1 MPHASVRANSGACT
15 RWSLRQYTRSS
26 VRAAYR
32 RNLVD
37 ATVFPVG
44 VREVMTYV
52 VASRHVE
59 HRAKILRTDPSPDRV
74 LFVRL
79 YVIMSGRKTD
89 ILLVIYSSALSKG
102 KPTVR
107 DKSTFMQGCILIE
120 AQKAPSP
127 HAKWQS
133 NTFLVPQM
141 HSSRVTH

>member
-1 MPHASVRANSGACT
+1 MHVRAGPGVSI
-15 RWSLRQYTRSS
+15 LVRQYALTHVS

-37 ATVFPVG
+37 TSVFPVG

-74 LFVRL
+74 LFIRL